1 MGISR
6 TDASELLKKY
16 VKSDYLTKHSIAS
29 GLIMEHLAE
38 RFKENRDQW
47 YIAGVLHDID
57 FELVNED
64 PKRHGLEAERIL
76 SENGVDKRY
85 IEAIKAHNGENLG
98 IERTTLLSHVL
109 AASETVTGL
118 IFANALMMPDK
129 RISSIKDKSL
139 KKKFKSKS
147 FAAKVNRNTIKEI
160 EKADIELYEF
170 LSIALEVMKQNESIL
185 AGNLHED

>member
-6 TDASELLKKY
+6 ADALELMKKY
-16 VKSDYLTKHSIAS
+16 IKSDYLTKHSMAS
-29 GLIMEHLAE
+29 GLIMERLAE
-38 RFKENRDQW
+38 RFKENKDQW
-47 YIAGVLHDID
+47 YIAGILHDID
-57 FELVNED
+57 YELVNED

-76 SENGVDKRY
+76 SENGIDERY

-109 AASETVTGL
+109 AASETSTGL
-118 IFANALMMPDK
+118 IFASALMMPDK

-147 FAAKVNRNTIKEI
+147 FAAKVNRDTIKEI

-185 AGNLHED
+185 TGNLHED

>member
-1 MGISR
+1 MEISR
-6 TDASELLKKY
+6 ADALELMKKY
-16 VKSDYLTKHSIAS
+16 IKGDYLTKHSMAS
-29 GLIMEHLAE
+29 GLIMERLAG

-47 YIAGVLHDID
+47 YIAGILHDID
-57 FELVNED
+57 YELVNED

-76 SENGVDKRY
+76 SENGIDKRY

-109 AASETVTGL
+109 AASETSTGL
-118 IFANALMMPDK
+118 IFASALMMPDK

-147 FAAKVNRNTIKEI
+147 FAAKVNRDTIKEI

-185 AGNLHED
+185 TGNLHED